1 MVKALIASIITAAV
15 FFTLG
20 GITVLIFRGS
30 DSEPVHTDHG
40 QVNVPFSGDSV
51 VTLIDEKVLGSK
63 EFKLSK
69 VQYITQLFVDSSD
82 VKTYIALS
90 NDNNVT
96 VSVDSGTSAN
106 AVKVKAEMD
115 PFESRFDIT
124 VDKDCFLGIDIG
136 DSTVTLSLPDT
147 IYDNLNL
154 TLGSGTLQAKDIR
167 ARQNEFDIGSGTFE
181 LSQKE
186 NFSAELMKIDIGSG
200 SVKIANADS
209 EIYNVDMGS
218 GSFNISGLTGSGDI
232 NMGSGKGIVEFAKLG
247 SLQNNITLGSG
258 SLSVYVP
265 SDAKSDLY
273 TDIGSGKVKVE
284 CCDVSQSL
292 KNNGH
297 VAFNGGHDM
306 QQYAQYNDEDD
317 EDIDYD
323 AYRDGLDEIY
333 VDLGSGKVTFY
344 DTSEFKPPQMFEDF
358 PEDTNSIPD
367 NASVGVQNN
376 TEANVTE
383 DSKTNATENVEADAA
398 QTAEPNALE
407 NVEADAAQTAE
418 PNAPENI

>member
-20 GITVLIFRGS
+20 GITVFIFRGQNP
-30 DSEPVHTDHG
+30 EPVHTDYG

-69 VQYITQLFVDSSD
+69 VQYITHLSVDSSN

-106 AVKVKAEMD
+106 AVKVTAEMD

-124 VDKDCFLGIDIG
+124 VDKDCFLGIDMG

-147 IYDNLNL
+147 IYDNLNIN
-154 TLGSGTLQAKDIR
+154 LGSGTLVAKDIR
-167 ARQNEFDIGSGTFE
+167 ARQNEFDIGSGKFE

-186 NFSAELMKIDIGSG
+186 MFSAELMKVDIGSG

-209 EIYNVDMGS
+209 EVYNIDMGS
-218 GSFNISGLTGSGDI
+218 GSFDVSGLTGSGEID
-232 NMGSGKGIVEFAKLG
+232 MGSGSGKAEFAKLG
-247 SLQNNITLGSG
+247 PLQNNITLGSG
-258 SLSVYVP
+258 SLSVYIP
-265 SDAKSDLY
+265 SDTKSDLY

-284 CCDVSQSL
+284 CCGVSQSL
-292 KNNGH
+292 KTNGH
-297 VAFNGGHDM
+297 VAFNGGYDV
-306 QQYAQYNDEDD
+306 QQYTQYNGND
-317 EDIDYD
+317 EDIDD
-323 AYRDGLDEIY
+323 IDFEEYRDGLNEIY

-344 DTSEFKPPQMFEDF
+344 DISEYKPPQMFEDF

-398 QTAEPNALE
+398 QTVEPNVPE
-407 NVEADAAQTAE
+407 NVEADDAQTA
-418 PNAPENI
+418 